1 MIRGGA
7 ELLAGVVQDPVFG
20 PLVACGPGGVI
31 AELIGDAQ
39 FRLAPLT
46 DVDAIELVSSGKAG
60 RLVAGYRQTPPAP
73 TPTPSRTCCC
83 ACPSSRTAI
92 RRSPSST

>member
-1 MIRGGA
+1 M
-7 ELLAGVVQDPVFG
+7 
-20 PLVACGPGGVI
+20 

-60 RLVAGYRQTPPAP
+60 RLVAGYRQTPPADADALADVLLRL
-73 TPTPSRTCCC
+73 SG
-83 ACPSSRTAI
+83 SRTAI